1 MDFRFALSTVHSTL
15 FFILR
20 WRYLMSIE
28 LIFGMMGGLGLF
40 LYGMNLLSEG
50 LQKITGDKIQKILE
64 LLTNKPIM
72 GVVTGALITSII
84 QSSSATSV
92 IVIGLV
98 NAGLLNLK
106 QSISII
112 AGANIGTTITAQIV
126 SFRLEKYALPAIG
139 IGVALILLSKKR
151 KYKYW
156 GQILLGFGIL
166 FLGLYTMSNAVKP
179 LRSYT
184 PFLDLLINISHNPL
198 LGILVASIFTAIIQS
213 SSATTAIVIAM
224 SIQGIIDVETAIPLI
239 LGSNIGTCFTAV
251 IASIGSSIT
260 GKRVALSHLFFNVGG
275 VIIFTFFLGK
285 FSFLATLT
293 SPIIPRQIANA
304 HTIFNVVNTIILLPF
319 LSLFVKLIVK
329 LLPGEEVIIKKGPI
343 YLSKTVINT
352 PSIALEQAT
361 KELVRM
367 GDMVESMLNDVI
379 LSFIQNDINVLKK
392 IYLKEE
398 VVNTLEKEI
407 TKYLVLISQQSLNV
421 NQSKRLNDLI
431 NIVNDIERVGDHA
444 ENLAELTEEKI
455 NENAPF
461 SSKAIDELKFMFSKV
476 QSSINKSISALKN
489 RDIDLAREVASK
501 ENEIDKIEQ
510 ELRDNHINRL
520 NKGICYPE
528 SGIIFLDII
537 SNLERIGD
545 HANNIA
551 LMVIDELS
559 KSQGEYI

>member
-1 MDFRFALSTVHSTL
+1 MG
-15 FFILR
+15 
-20 WRYLMSIE
+20 IE
-28 LIFGMMGGLGLF
+28 LIFGMVGGLGLF

-64 LLTNKPIM
+64 LFTNKPIM
-72 GVVTGALITSII
+72 GIVTGALITSII

-112 AGANIGTTITAQIV
+112 VGANIGTTVTAQIV

-139 IGVALILLSKKR
+139 IGVILNFMSKKR
-151 KYKYW
+151 KYKYL
-156 GQILLGFGIL
+156 GQVLLGFGIL
-166 FLGLYTMSNAVKP
+166 FLGLHTMSSAVKP
-179 LRSYT
+179 LRSYA
-184 PFLDLLINISHNPL
+184 PFLDLLVNISHNPL
-198 LGILVASIFTAIIQS
+198 LGIAVAAIFTAIIQS

-224 SIQGIIDVETAIPLI
+224 SIQGIINIESAIPLI

-275 VIIFTFFLGK
+275 VILFLFFLDN

-304 HTIFNVVNTIILLPF
+304 HTIFNVVNSIVLLPF
-319 LSLFVKLIVK
+319 LSFFVKFIVK
-329 LLPGEEVIIKKGPI
+329 LLPGEEIVIKKGPI
-343 YLSKTVINT
+343 YLSKNVINA

-361 KELVRM
+361 KELIRM
-367 GDMVESMLNDVI
+367 GKMVESMLNDVI

-392 IYLKEE
+392 VYLKEE

-455 NENAPF
+455 NESLPF
-461 SSKAIDELKFMFSKV
+461 SDKAIDELKFMVSKV
-476 QSSINKSISALKN
+476 QSSLNKSISALKN
-489 RDIDLAREVASK
+489 RDIDLAREVVFK
-501 ENEIDKIEQ
+501 EDEIDKIEQ
-510 ELRDNHINRL
+510 KLRDNHINRL

-528 SGIIFLDII
+528 SGVIFLDII

-559 KSQGEYI
+559 KS